1 MHFGD
6 YWQNQTIE
14 KWPMIWL
21 IIDSIWWT
29 MNIKWRLATLQFAAN
44 TFICPLSL
52 GEFVG
57 GPVLMDPFTFS
68 RLYWQKYHSFKALF
82 LLRLRP
88 EVMVLPHRDL
98 NHFVRDCF
106 HIMLTQNGDFAD
118 PPPASTPFYKW
129 LSSFI
134 HIIPPPPLY
143 PFIPSSSKDIFTHP
157 PIPCWWKS
165 FWRADHR
172 LLLILFTLASRCLD
186 SDFHIFWSS

>member
-88 EVMVLPHRDL
+88 EVMILPHRDL
-98 NHFVRDCF
+98 DHFVRDCF
-106 HIMLTQNGDFAD
+106 HIMLSQNGDFA
-118 PPPASTPFYKW
+118 ASDWAKYC
-129 LSSFI
+129 L
-134 HIIPPPPLY
+134 PLHLRKIDSININTSRQKVSR
-143 PFIPSSSKDIFTHP
+143 PVP
-157 PIPCWWKS
+157 
-165 FWRADHR
+165 RA
-172 LLLILFTLASRCLD
+172 LLETNVD
-186 SDFHIFWSS
+186 

>member
-1 MHFGD
+1 MIETLACLEKTSQNMHFGD

-88 EVMVLPHRDL
+88 EVMILPHRDL
-98 NHFVRDCF
+98 DHFVRDCF
-106 HIMLTQNGDFAD
+106 HIMLSQNGDFAD
-118 PPPASTPFYKW
+118 
-129 LSSFI
+129 
-134 HIIPPPPLY
+134 HPPPPLLSIIIVIIHTY
-143 PFIPSSSKDIFTHP
+143 HHQLHKL
-157 PIPCWWKS
+157 KS
-165 FWRADHR
+165 
-172 LLLILFTLASRCLD
+172 I
-186 SDFHIFWSS
+186 